1 MYTIKKSCH
10 LYTFSVF
17 FSPWH
22 FFGCPWQFSQKCPWH
37 RKNAR
42 DNFGPKKVAVTFFWV
57 AVTKIAKT
65 CPWHEIL
72 AVTIFDIKIKV
83 PVTLKNVPVTFFAIF
98 FFSLSTRNYSLLK
111 DISLPSGICGMK
123 AVEHEEITFFNVPG
137 STPGGRTFFINFKSL
152 FLLIGSHLLPRPSA
166 WVYFA
171 LNEDTL
177 IKNNISDILFFSG
190 ICQ

>member
-1 MYTIKKSCH
+1 M
-10 LYTFSVF
+10 F

-22 FFGCPWQFSQKCPWH
+22 FFLCPWQFSQKCPWH

-57 AVTKIAKT
+57 AVTKNAKS

-83 PVTLKNVPVTFFAIF
+83 PVTLKNVPVTFLP
-98 FFSLSTRNYSLLK
+98 FFSFLYQLEIIPYYKRSHYQWTAWWQWCVSLLLF
-111 DISLPSGICGMK
+111 STFRVRLPVN
-123 AVEHEEITFFNVPG
+123 AL
-137 STPGGRTFFINFKSL
+137 FFIHFKSL
-152 FLLIGSHLLPRPSA
+152 FLQIGSHLLHRPSA

-171 LNEDTL
+171 LNEDKL
-177 IKNNISDILFFSG
+177 IQNNISDILFFSG